1 MGGLRGVRRIYAA
14 FFLGLFGFL
23 LWAGEFERL
32 KGFEVGLFLQL
43 DPLTALGGF
52 LTSHT
57 LYKGLALALLILIPT
72 LFLGRFFCSWICP
85 LGIVN
90 QVLSHIFHRR
100 RAVESWEE
108 NRYRPVYRVKY
119 YLLVVLLVFAGLG
132 SLQTGLLDPIA
143 LIYRSFTLSLLP
155 AVDRAGGGGW
165 FALPAVFHGGVL
177 IGGVLLAILLA
188 NRLITRF
195 WCRALC
201 PLGALLGWCAQ
212 WSLWR
217 IRRDVDRCNQCK
229 QCLRACQGA
238 ADPDGALR
246 HTECHLCMNCI
257 EACGTQALH
266 YGLAGSRSSIGRPL
280 DLNRRRVVEVAL
292 AAVVAVPMTRSTL
305 SPRSTPTPEV
315 IRPPGSLPEAQ
326 FLARCIK
333 CGLCMRVCPTN
344 VLQPA
349 LLEAGFEGLWTP
361 LLMNAVG
368 YCEHHC
374 VLCGQVCPT
383 AAIRPLSVA
392 EKVGAPPF
400 TKPVRLGTAFFDR
413 GRCLPWAMDV
423 PCIVCEETCPTSP
436 KAIWYET
443 VAITSR
449 DGRKVTLK
457 RPFVQPELC
466 IGCGICEN
474 KCPVTDLAAIR
485 VSSVGESRSGDNRML
500 LNQQSGWIEGTI
512 DTGLG

>member
-1 MGGLRGVRRIYAA
+1 MGGLRGVRRIYAGFFLVLFA
-14 FFLGLFGFL
+14 FFL
-23 LWAGEFERL
+23 WSAEFERL
-32 KGFEVGLFLQL
+32 KGYAVGLFLQI
-43 DPLTALGGF
+43 DPLTALSAF
-52 LTSHT
+52 LTSQT
-57 LYKGLALALLILIPT
+57 LYKGLAFALVILIPT

-85 LGIVN
+85 LGILN
-90 QVLSHIFHRR
+90 QMLSHLFNRR

-108 NRYRPVYRVKY
+108 NRYRPLYRLKY
-119 YLLVVLLVFAGLG
+119 YLLVTLVIFAGFG
-132 SLQTGLLDPIA
+132 ALQIGLLDPIA
-143 LIYRSFTLSLLP
+143 LIYRSFSLSVLP
-155 AVDRAGGGGW
+155 ALDQVTGGGL
-165 FALPAVFHGGVL
+165 FALKSVFHGGVL
-177 IGGVLLAILLA
+177 ISLILLAILLA
-188 NRLITRF
+188 NRFITRF

-201 PLGALLGWCAQ
+201 PLGALLGMLSS
-212 WSLWR
+212 WSILR
-217 IRRDVDRCNQCK
+217 IRRDVDRCNHCK

-238 ADPDGALR
+238 ADPDGPLR
-246 HTECHLCMNCI
+246 VTECHLCMNCI

-266 YGLAGSRSSIGRPL
+266 YGLAGARSSIGKPL
-280 DLNRRRVVEVAL
+280 DLNRRRVVEIAL
-292 AAVVAVPMTRSTL
+292 ASVVAVPMTQGSL
-305 SPRSTPTPEV
+305 SARSTPIPEV

-361 LLMNAVG
+361 ILMNSVG

-392 EKVGAPPF
+392 EKVGASPF
-400 TKPVRLGTAFFDR
+400 SQPVRLGTAFFDR

-436 KAIWYET
+436 KAIWYES
-443 VAITSR
+443 VSVIAR
-449 DGRKVTLK
+449 DGRKVALK

-466 IGCGICEN
+466 IGCGVCEN

-485 VSSVGESRSGDNRML
+485 VSSVGETRSKENRML
-500 LNQQSGWIEGTI
+500 LNQQS
-512 DTGLG
+512 